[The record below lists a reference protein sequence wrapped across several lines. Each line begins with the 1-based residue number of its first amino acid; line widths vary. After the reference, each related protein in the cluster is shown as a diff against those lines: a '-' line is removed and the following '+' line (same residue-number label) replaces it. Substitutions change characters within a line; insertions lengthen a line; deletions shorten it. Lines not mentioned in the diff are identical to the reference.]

1 MFTQKNGFLHFH
13 YWKFNKNVV
22 ATHVALSLPVVTV
35 KEKKSYNPVCW
46 LLSLAEDW
54 TVLGLFNDIPSRVFS
69 TFKKKKKWLSSFYG
83 LTIYF
88 IQMGFSLF
96 VLQLFFFF
104 VFFLPFLQYKL
115 LCSQWGLWWLNLFG
129 NSAFPFIRKESL
141 MLVKLTVFYFCSLY
155 LRFNKNLLTIHCHF
169 FPTCSC
175 VSWCADFRL
184 DGEEKLS
191 KLRHNSQFRDL

>member
-1 MFTQKNGFLHFH
+1 MLH
-13 YWKFNKNVV
+13 W
-22 ATHVALSLPVVTV
+22 ACQWWLSR
-35 KEKKSYNPVCW
+35 KKKSYNPVCW

-69 TFKKKKKWLSSFYG
+69 TFKKKWLSSFYG

-96 VLQLFFFF
+96 VLQLFFFLCF
-104 VFFLPFLQYKL
+104 FFLPFLQYKL

-191 KLRHNSQFRDL
+191 KLRHNLQFRDL